1 MTHVL
6 SPYAVDIAALRS
18 LVGSGDE
25 RRLHSLDLTDEDLL
39 EEIDEV
45 DESHLGWTA
54 DPVRSTLRGLV
65 LGEEPDRRPAH
76 LYGYCLEVL
85 CRILPCSTPLPSRA
99 WTGIDFLLFMHVKAE
114 LQKAGSAFDPATL
127 IRTGPPVPLPP
138 AGETRRIGHLEAE
151 QVPEILADLDRIDEA
166 SIAPDV
172 LSPIRQLHGWLREC
186 ARTGRGLVTYYH

>member
-127 IRTGPPVPLPP
+127 IRTGPRSRSRPP
-138 AGETRRIGHLEAE
+138 ARPGASATSKQSRCPKSSPTSTGSTRPRSPRTSSPRSGSSTAGS
-151 QVPEILADLDRIDEA
+151 AN
-166 SIAPDV
+166 APA
-172 LSPIRQLHGWLREC
+172 PGAAW
-186 ARTGRGLVTYYH
+186 